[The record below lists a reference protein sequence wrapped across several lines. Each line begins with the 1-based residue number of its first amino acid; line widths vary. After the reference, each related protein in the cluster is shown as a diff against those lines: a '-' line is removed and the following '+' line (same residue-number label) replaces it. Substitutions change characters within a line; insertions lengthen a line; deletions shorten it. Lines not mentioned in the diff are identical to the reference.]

1 MNLFFKVPP
10 HQSHGSRLAGKK
22 THNKTKNCDGD
33 EIPNKFQKQTL
44 TSRGTKLSL
53 NSPILSEIEVEDL
66 LQLLLIFIHHKSS
79 INEVKVKVTQTNVYG
94 HHKCLITS

>member
-33 EIPNKFQKQTL
+33 QNPNNIQKQTL

-53 NSPILSEIEVEDL
+53 NGPILSEIEVKDL
-66 LQLLLIFIHHKSS
+66 LQLLLIFIHHTSS
-79 INEVKVKVTQTNVYG
+79 INEVKLKLTQTTVHIYVPE
-94 HHKCLITS
+94 I